1 MTVKLKREV
10 VDLDTV
16 RSAMEY
22 LKSIRDKEGQIDQ
35 EFAPVEE
42 MYAMLARYEGRV
54 AKEEVDDVGDA
65 GGRGACGADAGGCC
79 APRRACGLALS
90 ARSAACEERFDQAP
104 LLCAWLCAWLC
115 ALL

>member
-1 MTVKLKREV
+1 MNPPPLSRCCGGGGG
-10 VDLDTV
+10 
-16 RSAMEY
+16 APGGHA
-22 LKSIRDKEGQIDQ
+22 KSGSRRGVI
-35 EFAPVEE
+35 
-42 MYAMLARYEGRV
+42 